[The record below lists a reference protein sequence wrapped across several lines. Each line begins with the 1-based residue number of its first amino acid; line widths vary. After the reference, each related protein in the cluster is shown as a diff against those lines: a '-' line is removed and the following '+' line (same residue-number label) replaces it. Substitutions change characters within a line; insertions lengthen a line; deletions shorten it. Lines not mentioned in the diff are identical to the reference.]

1 MKITSNGKYNIMN
14 NYRGG
19 GGDFGDTYF
28 YVVPKAVAEAVATKK
43 LSFLQGL
50 VIYAVTNI
58 FNSDNGIVYPKD
70 GVDYVLVTNFTRFTD
85 DSVLNLVK
93 TEYDVGPMYK
103 LVTDL
108 LDLGSEYM
116 ASSEVIETR
125 EDFAKSSASD
135 YFLDCLDD
143 VEERQQAL
151 DLLKELGYADLVSQ
165 IEAVLKEFEEADDE

>member
-28 YVVPKAVAEAVATKK
+28 YVVPKTVAEAVSTKK

-70 GVDYVLVTNFTRFTD
+70 GVDYVLVTNFTQFTD

-103 LVTDL
+103 LVSDL

-116 ASSEVIETR
+116 ASSEVIQTR

-165 IEAVLKEFEEADDE
+165 IEAVLKEYEDADDE